1 MASGFLAVEISG
13 LGRIYTCTY
22 VYVYVYMH
30 TDIHIYIYVCMSVC
44 MYIYIYTYL
53 LISLSMPITRRVL
66 FQLQAAFQRS
76 SYGPMRSRSAR
87 SVGER

>member
-30 TDIHIYIYVCMSVC
+30 TDIHIYIYMYVCLYVC
-44 MYIYIYTYL
+44 IYIHIFAHFFKYAH
-53 LISLSMPITRRVL
+53 TRRVL